1 MKHFKQIL
9 MLSIIFVSACEQT
22 RTNSKEKTGIYEN
35 NELPQKD
42 TTKKIVE
49 DIIGE
54 PIDNVGNSILYTSYE
69 GFEENEQNNAYAVP
83 IVVFYNNK
91 YLDPPTCEF
100 GNNSQSAINDCKR
113 AKKILLPS
121 VRSGSTLFVL
131 DNGAKS
137 YAITVIGT
145 KEFGFSDWT
154 RYSAHIKEKLNGSI
168 LTDNPKIGTNKLYPI
183 KDKPT
188 LERRKDNEGG
198 YYQDKLLTN
207 VDIDGDGMPELIYEC
222 EEYEGTFY
230 IIYSNKNGKW
240 KKIYEGGYQGV

>member
-9 MLSIIFVSACEQT
+9 MLSIIFISACEQT
-22 RTNSKEKTGIYEN
+22 KTNSKEKTGIYEN

-42 TTKKIVE
+42 STKKIVE

-54 PIDNVGNSILYTSYE
+54 PIDNIGNSILYTSYE
-69 GFEENEQNNAYAVP
+69 GFEVNEQNNTYAVP
-83 IVVFYNNK
+83 IVMFYNNK
-91 YLDPPTCEF
+91 YLDPPTCEI
-100 GNNSQSAINDCKR
+100 GNNSQSAIDECQR

-154 RYSAHIKEKLNGSI
+154 RYSAYIKDKPNESI

-183 KDKPT
+183 KDKPI
-188 LERRKDNEGG
+188 LQKRKDSEGG
-198 YYQDKLLTN
+198 YYQDKLLSK
-207 VDIDGDGMPELIYEC
+207 VDIDGDGMPELIYQC

>member
-1 MKHFKQIL
+1 MKHFKLIFL
-9 MLSIIFVSACEQT
+9 LSIISNTACKQSN
-22 RTNSKEKTGIYEN
+22 TNSQEQNGSNKNT
-35 NELPQKD
+35 ELPQSDK
-42 TTKKIVE
+42 TQKIA
-49 DIIGE
+49 DDKIGE
-54 PIDNVGNSILYTSYE
+54 PIDNIGNSILYTTYE
-69 GFEENEQNNAYAVP
+69 GFEENEQYNTYAVP

-100 GNNSQSAINDCKR
+100 GNNSPSAIYECER
-113 AKKILLPS
+113 AQKILLPS

-145 KEFGFSDWT
+145 KKFGFSDWT
-154 RYSAHIKEKLNGSI
+154 RYSAHIKEKPNGSI

-188 LERRKDNEGG
+188 LERRKDGEGG
-198 YYQDKLLTN
+198 YFQDKLLTK
-207 VDIDGDGMPELIYEC
+207 VDVDGDGMPELIYEC
-222 EEYEGTFY
+222 GDYEGTFY

>member
-9 MLSIIFVSACEQT
+9 MLSIIFITACEQT
-22 RTNSKEKTGIYEN
+22 KTNSQEKTGSYEN
-35 NELPQKD
+35 TELPQND
-42 TTKKIVE
+42 RIRKIAE
-49 DIIGE
+49 DKIGE
-54 PIDNVGNSILYTSYE
+54 PIDNIGNSILFTTYE
-69 GFEENEQNNAYAVP
+69 GFEENEQNNTYAVP

-100 GNNSQSAINDCKR
+100 GNNSQSAINECER

-121 VRSGSTLFVL
+121 VRLGSTLFVL

-145 KEFGFSDWT
+145 KKFGFSDWT
-154 RYSAHIKEKLNGSI
+154 RYSAHIKEKPNGSI
-168 LTDNPKIGTNKLYPI
+168 LTDNPKIGTNKLYLI

-188 LERRKDNEGG
+188 LERRKDGEGG
-198 YYQDKLLTN
+198 YYQDKLLTK
-207 VDIDGDGMPELIYEC
+207 VDVDGDGMPELIYKC
-222 EEYEGTFY
+222 SDYEGTFY

-240 KKIYEGGYQGV
+240 KKIYQGGYQGV

>member
-9 MLSIIFVSACEQT
+9 MLSIIFISACEQT
-22 RTNSKEKTGIYEN
+22 KTNSKEKTGIYEN

-42 TTKKIVE
+42 STKKIVE

-54 PIDNVGNSILYTSYE
+54 PIDNIGNSILYTSYE
-69 GFEENEQNNAYAVP
+69 GFEVNEQNNTYAVP

-91 YLDPPTCEF
+91 YLDPPTCEI
-100 GNNSQSAINDCKR
+100 GNNSQSAIDECQR

-154 RYSAHIKEKLNGSI
+154 RYSAYIKDKPNGSI

-183 KDKPT
+183 KDKPI
-188 LERRKDNEGG
+188 LQKRKDSEGG
-198 YYQDKLLTN
+198 YYQDKLLSK
-207 VDIDGDGMPELIYEC
+207 VDIDGDGMPELIYQC
-222 EEYEGTFY
+222 EEYE
-230 IIYSNKNGKW
+230 
-240 KKIYEGGYQGV
+240 

>member
-9 MLSIIFVSACEQT
+9 LLSIIFISACEQT
-22 RTNSKEKTGIYEN
+22 KTNSKEKTGIYEN

-42 TTKKIVE
+42 TTKKIVK
-49 DIIGE
+49 DIIGV
-54 PIDNVGNSILYTSYE
+54 PIDNVGNSILYTSYK
-69 GFEENEQNNAYAVP
+69 GFEENEQNNTYAVP

-100 GNNSQSAINDCKR
+100 GNNSQSAINECER

-121 VRSGSTLFVL
+121 VISGSTLFVL

-145 KEFGFSDWT
+145 KKFGFSDWT
-154 RYSAHIKEKLNGSI
+154 RYSAHIKEKLNGLI

-188 LERRKDNEGG
+188 LERRKDSEGG
-198 YYQDKLLTN
+198 YYQDKLLTK

-222 EEYEGTFY
+222 QEYEGTFY
-230 IIYSNKNGKW
+230 IIYSITNGKW